1 VVAAKSRLIISCPA
15 LNFTVMLEDRDYMRQ
30 PAYHEPRLSFTVV
43 LLIVNAAIFLVQSG
57 ASQSLR
63 GVEIQNSYFALSLAG
78 LEHGFVWQLLTFQFM
93 HAGWMHIIFNS
104 LAIYFFGRPVEEAL
118 GRRHFLTLYLSAGI
132 IGGLVQMLF
141 ALWLPSFDGAVVGAS
156 AGASGL
162 VAAFAI
168 LHWEERFSL
177 LIYFIPV
184 NMTGKT
190 LLAVSIG
197 LAFLGILTPNSG
209 VANAAH
215 LGGILTGG
223 FYVRL
228 FIQGQWP
235 RRKSPVRR
243 TAPREYA
250 AKHTGKY
257 PAGRSDVEPLDE
269 SSADEFLS
277 SEVDPILDKISA
289 HGIHSLTAREREIL
303 EKARK
308 KMVKR

>member
-1 VVAAKSRLIISCPA
+1 MREPDYRESR
-15 LNFTVMLEDRDYMRQ
+15 V
-30 PAYHEPRLSFTVV
+30 SFTIA
-43 LLIVNAAIFLVQSG
+43 LLIVNATAFLVQLAANSS
-57 ASQSLR
+57 AA
-63 GVEIQNSYFALSLAG
+63 GVEIEYKYFALSLAG
-78 LEHGFVWQLLTFQFM
+78 LMHGYVWQLLTFQFM

-104 LAIYFFGRPVEEAL
+104 LAIYFFGRPVEDAL
-118 GRRHFLTLYLSAGI
+118 GRRHFLTLYLASGV

-141 ALWLPSFDGAVVGAS
+141 AVLLPSFNGAVVGAS

-184 NMTGKT
+184 NMTGKI
-190 LLAVSIG
+190 LLAVSLV

-209 VANAAH
+209 IANAAH

-235 RRKSPVRR
+235 RWKFSSRR
-243 TAPREYA
+243 AAPRELA
-250 AKHTGKY
+250 AKRAGKTFW
-257 PAGRSDVEPLDE
+257 RSSTNEPEKDLP
-269 SSADEFLS
+269 ADEFLS

-303 EKARK
+303 EKARA
-308 KMVKR
+308 KMTKR

>member
-1 VVAAKSRLIISCPA
+1 
-15 LNFTVMLEDRDYMRQ
+15 MRQ
-30 PAYHEPRLSFTVV
+30 PAYHEPRVSFIVA
-43 LLIVNAAIFLVQSG
+43 LLIVNAAVFLVQLAASNSPGG
-57 ASQSLR
+57 A
-63 GVEIQNSYFALSLAG
+63 EIEGRYFALSLAG

-104 LAIYFFGRPVEEAL
+104 LAIYFFGRPVETAI
-118 GRRHFLTLYLSAGI
+118 GHRHFLTLYLSAGI

-141 ALWLPSFDGAVVGAS
+141 AYLLPSFDGAVVGAS

-190 LLAVSIG
+190 LLAVSLG

-209 VANAAH
+209 IANAAH
-215 LGGILTGG
+215 LGGILTGAY
-223 FYVRL
+223 YVRL
-228 FIQGQWP
+228 FVQGRWQGWKFP
-235 RRKSPVRR
+235 ARRS
-243 TAPREYA
+243 APRELA
-250 AKHTGKY
+250 AKRAGKGAFWHSAADK
-257 PAGRSDVEPLDE
+257 PAEDLDT
-269 SSADEFLS
+269 DEFLK
-277 SEVDPILDKISA
+277 SEVDPILEKISA

-308 KMVKR
+308 KMTGR